1 MGKLTKTVLL
11 CMLAAAAVPPAVY
24 WGMDYAYA
32 AASGS
37 VVRSVGDMT
46 QRLSGAM
53 NSREESVTFTYE
65 GKTSSL
71 KSQIQTALDLAMSG
85 DPYLNY
91 IVDSYSYSYRGGA
104 RSAAVSILLSY
115 RESLQQTAY
124 VNGRVK
130 AILSKIITPGMTGDE
145 KVKAIHDWVVL
156 NLKYDTTFTKF
167 TAYEGLKSGSAVCQ
181 GYSLLTYKLLKGA
194 GIANKIVEGTAWQ
207 GGTGQSHA
215 WNLVQLNG
223 RWYHLDTTWDDPT
236 PDRKGAVSTAY
247 YLRTDNQMRRDHTW
261 TRAYPAAAVEYS
273 RTLDELAQ
281 AGGEKRAV
289 YQKLQRELR
298 YDLYEES
305 AVVDTAAELTR
316 LAQQARSAGE
326 ASLLLRYGG
335 SENRLVSDLR
345 QLYKAGFTSLSY
357 KASSFEDTGDL
368 KVELFWQ

>member
-32 AASGS
+32 AASGN

-53 NSREESVTFTYE
+53 NSRKESVTFTYE

-71 KSQIQTALDLAMSG
+71 KSQIQTALDRAMSG

-104 RSAAVSILLSY
+104 RSAAVSIRLSY

-273 RTLDELAQ
+273 RTLNELAQ